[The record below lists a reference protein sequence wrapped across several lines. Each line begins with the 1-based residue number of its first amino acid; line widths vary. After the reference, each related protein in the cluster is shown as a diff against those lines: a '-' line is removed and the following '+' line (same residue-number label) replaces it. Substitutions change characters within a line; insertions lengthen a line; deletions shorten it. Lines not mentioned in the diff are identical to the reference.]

1 MLIMIMDCYLR
12 AMTTIKDVIDYLET
26 VAPPALQESYDN
38 AGLIV
43 GDESKEVKSVLIC
56 LDSTEAIVEE
66 ALKKNCNLII
76 AHHPIV
82 FSGLKKLNGKNYV
95 ERVVIKAVQ
104 NNIAIYAAHT
114 NLDNVPEGV
123 NKKICD
129 MLELRNCKTL
139 SPKKNLLRKLVT
151 FCPRDHADKVRSALF
166 EAGTGHIGN
175 YDECSY
181 NIEGYGT
188 FRGGEGSN
196 PFVGEKGKQH
206 RENETRVESIFPE
219 YLQSKIIASL
229 LKVHPYEE
237 VAYDIYPLEN
247 SYEQIGSGMIG
258 ELVNETDEKSF
269 LRHVKSVMKTDCIR
283 HTVLLNKKVKRVAVC
298 GGAGSFLL
306 SDAINQKADVFI
318 TGDIKYHQFFDA
330 DNKIV
335 IADIG
340 HYESEQFTK
349 ELFAE
354 LLMQNFSTFAA
365 HLSETVTNPINYL

>member
-1 MLIMIMDCYLR
+1 
-12 AMTTIKDVIDYLET
+12 MTTLKDVIDYLEEI
-26 VAPPALQESYDN
+26 APPSLQESYDN

-43 GDESKEVKSVLIC
+43 GNDAAEIKGILIC
-56 LDSTEAIVEE
+56 LDSTEAILDE
-66 ALKKNCNLII
+66 AIKKNCNLII

-95 ERVVIKAVQ
+95 ERVVIKAIQ
-104 NNIAIYAAHT
+104 NNLAIYAAHT
-114 NLDNVPEGV
+114 NLDNVQIGV

-129 MLELRNCKTL
+129 KLGLNNCRIL

-151 FCPRDHADKVRSALF
+151 FCPTDQADKIRTALF
-166 EAGTGHIGN
+166 EAGSGHIGN
-175 YDECSY
+175 YYECSY

-188 FRGGEGSN
+188 FRGGKDTN
-196 PFVGEKGKQH
+196 PYVGEKGRQH
-206 RENETRVESIFPE
+206 RENETRVETIFPS
-219 YLQSKIIASL
+219 YLQSKIVVGL

-247 SYEQIGSGMIG
+247 SHQQVGSGMVG
-258 ELVNETDEKSF
+258 ELENEMDEKSF
-269 LRHVKSVMKTDCIR
+269 LKHVKESMKTDCIR
-283 HTVLLNKKVKRVAVC
+283 HTALLNKKVKRVAVC

-306 SDAINQKADVFI
+306 NDAIREKADIFI
-318 TGDIKYHQFFDA
+318 TADFKYHQFFDA
-330 DNKIV
+330 DNRIV

-354 LLMQNFSTFAA
+354 LLKQKFSTFAA
-365 HLSETVTNPINYL
+365 HLSETVTNPVYYY